1 MGQRLHEDENQV
13 RLKVVFAG
21 YDSFLQ
27 HKAMVG
33 QYSPWPCVY
42 PSVCHKP
49 VFYRNVRADRA
60 GFRHGEFCQPY
71 PTSAV
76 LLVLLPHPKLM
87 LKPTFFQSPPI
98 IETQVFLP

>member
-27 HKAMVG
+27 HNAMVG
-33 QYSPWPCVY
+33 QYSPWPCVG

-76 LLVLLPHPKLM
+76 ISVATTSETEAETYVLLESTYH
-87 LKPTFFQSPPI
+87 
-98 IETQVFLP
+98 